1 MMYSKDLSDIPIATL
16 TAPGSL
22 VAVWCTNSVSHL
34 TCLQNEIFPTWGIKY
49 IGQWFWLKVGATWYD
64 MGKSV
69 VSFGHWDKRLL
80 S

>member
-1 MMYSKDLSDIPIATL
+1 MMYDKDLADIPIATL

-34 TCLQNEIFPTWGIKY
+34 TCLQNEIFPAWGMIY
-49 IGQWFWLKVGATWYD
+49 IGQWYWLKVGAASYE

-69 VSFGHWDKRLL
+69 V
-80 S
+80 